1 LAHLSPQLQA
11 DVDHIGS
18 ITVVPTILDMI
29 CRTTGMGFAAVARV
43 TDEKW
48 IICSVKDEIQFG
60 LLPGGELK
68 LETTICHEI
77 RQSGNGVIIDE
88 VSKDPVFV
96 NHHTP
101 AMYGFQSYISIPIIR
116 KDGTFFGTLC
126 AIDPRP
132 HVLNTPEVIGMFT
145 LYADLISFH
154 LNAIEQ
160 LGIAE
165 QKLQDERRDAELR
178 EQFIAIL
185 GHDLRNPISAIMS
198 SAQLL
203 LKVSPDERT
212 NRIAKIIQ
220 NSSYRMTGL
229 IENVL
234 DFARGRLGDGIGL
247 KMTPDVGMEIVLDQV
262 INELQIVWPNVTI
275 ETTYNL
281 TQPVTADAKR
291 MGQVLSNLLN
301 NALTHGEASA
311 PVKVYAGTDDGEFVL
326 TVTNT
331 GKKIPDAAMQHLFH
345 PFSRGE
351 IKPEQEGLGLGLYI
365 VSEIAAAHKGK
376 MEVASTDE
384 ETSFT
389 LRMPVA

>member
-1 LAHLSPQLQA
+1 LANLDPKLQA
-11 DVDHIGS
+11 DVDNIGK
-18 ITVVPTILDMI
+18 ITAVPTILDMI

-77 RQSGNGVIIDE
+77 RQSGKPVIIDE

-132 HVLNTPEVIGMFT
+132 HVLNTSEVIGMFT

-160 LGIAE
+160 LGITE
-165 QKLQDERRDAELR
+165 QKLLEERRDAELR

-203 LKVSPDERT
+203 LHLDPDERT
-212 NRIAKIIQ
+212 RRIANIIQ

-247 KMTPDVGMEIVLDQV
+247 KMLPNAPLEEIFGHV
-262 INELQIVWPNVTI
+262 INELQAIRPNINI
-275 ETTYNL
+275 ETAYNL

-301 NALTHGEASA
+301 NALSHGKADS
-311 PVKVYAGTDDGEFVL
+311 PVKVHATSAGGEFL
-326 TVTNT
+326 LSVTNS
-331 GKKIPDAAMQHLFH
+331 GNKIPDDAMARLFE

-351 IKPEQEGLGLGLYI
+351 LRPEQEGLGLGLYI
-365 VSEIAAAHKGK
+365 ISEIAAAHNGK
-376 MEVASTDE
+376 IEVTSTDE